1 MGTQGA
7 GRRINHKQRGMEKP
21 YRNVPAGTMQT
32 EGRLLCFMVSDVFT
46 HSYMCSDVFT
56 RVHLGSNTPEV
67 SRGKHTSQAC
77 FMIHGCVSTC
87 LRVRIR
93 GCASLCMCLCVGVS
107 VCRPEFNLRCLP
119 RSLSTLL

>member
-46 HSYMCSDVFT
+46 RDHMCSHTLTCVQTCSHVFT
-56 RVHLGSNTPEV
+56 WVLILQRSPEV
-67 SRGKHTSQAC
+67 N
-77 FMIHGCVSTC
+77 I
-87 LRVRIR
+87 
-93 GCASLCMCLCVGVS
+93 
-107 VCRPEFNLRCLP
+107 
-119 RSLSTLL
+119 LLKLVL